1 MLETVITIIL
11 LPIAL
16 CAGLFTV
23 ALGVAA
29 IKAVFRPRKKK
40 KNENLT
46 E

>member
-40 KNENLT
+40 KSEILT
-46 E
+46 Q

>member
-16 CAGLFTV
+16 VAGLFTL
-23 ALGVAA
+23 ALGVGA

-46 E
+46 V

>member
-23 ALGVAA
+23 ALGVGA
-29 IKAVFRPRKKK
+29 IKTVFRPRKKK

-46 E
+46 V